1 MPAPGFT
8 GIALTLR
15 AVAVA
20 TGVVAVL
27 FEVALA
33 AADLFAAQ
41 GGATAQPDAM
51 TGPGLLWGKRMM
63 LAIVVQMGGEDGL
76 H

>member
-1 MPAPGFT
+1 
-8 GIALTLR
+8 
-15 AVAVA
+15 
-20 TGVVAVL
+20 
-27 FEVALA
+27 
-33 AADLFAAQ
+33 
-41 GGATAQPDAM
+41 M